1 MRLGCWYQLFPNARL
16 QYATVGSLI
25 PTRLDTHLSLVG
37 SGAVCLQQM
46 SMRVGT
52 RYVCAALRPVSHRV
66 AHTASAFPTV

>member
-52 RYVCAALRPVSHRV
+52 RYV
-66 AHTASAFPTV
+66 